1 VGVSPVAVRLPTP
14 RGIGTIRPMPFAHTL
29 PLSASKVARCRKLA
43 RSVSRLVAD
52 LIDRHSTVGTE
63 RAVLRLLGFN
73 DALRRNDLL
82 YPSSNHI
89 VDQLRSTDRLAEGAL
104 YWVAN
109 ALLAEQMDVPALE
122 QRVLEGSIDLGMLR
136 AMPRKQVEPF
146 AKQLAKDA
154 YQRMMAARAARR
166 KAHGKLKDP
175 VREKRPLKYVIVATG
190 NIFEDVTQAK
200 SAALDGA
207 DIIAVIR
214 STAQSLLDY
223 VPQGTT
229 TEGFGGTYATQANFA
244 LMRKALDDLGHELG
258 RYIRLTNYCSGLCMS
273 EIAALA
279 ALEGLDCLL
288 NDAMYGILFRDINPR
303 RTLIDQH
310 FSRLICSKAGI
321 WIMTGEDNYMKTTD
335 AVESG
340 DQVLASQFI
349 NEASALNAGMSP
361 KQMSIG
367 HAMEMDP
374 FYDKVILMEI
384 ARAQMTRQIF
394 PDAPLKYM
402 CNTKYKTGDI
412 FFSHA
417 VDTIFNLIGSFT
429 NQGTILLG
437 MPTEAVHTPWL
448 QDRTMSLRSANY
460 ILRGGL
466 GISDELGYRTDG
478 FIAKFAQR
486 VLDDALEL
494 LERIDDIGLLAA
506 IEKRYFAGVSRTPDG
521 GKGANGVF
529 EVERG
534 RYLNPFFDLMGS
546 QI

>member
-1 VGVSPVAVRLPTP
+1 MPAPCRL
-14 RGIGTIRPMPFAHTL
+14 GTIRRMPYAHTL
-29 PLSASKVARCRKLA
+29 PLAASKVARCRKLA
-43 RSVSRLVAD
+43 RSISQLVAD
-52 LIDRHSTVGTE
+52 LIHRHSTVGTE

-73 DALRRNDLL
+73 DALRRDDLL
-82 YPSSNHI
+82 YPSSNHV
-89 VDQLRSTDRLAEGAL
+89 VDQLKATSRLPEGAL

-109 ALLAEQMDVPALE
+109 AMLSEKLDVPALE
-122 QRVLEGSIDLGMLR
+122 RRILEGSLDLGTLR
-136 AMPRKQVEPF
+136 ALPRKQVEPF
-146 AKQLAKDA
+146 AKKLAKSAFD
-154 YQRMMAARAARR
+154 RMMAGRAYRK
-166 KAHGKLKDP
+166 KAHRKLKDP
-175 VREKRPLKYVIVATG
+175 AGEKRPLKYVIVATG

-244 LMRKALDDLGHELG
+244 LMRRSLDELGDELG

-279 ALEGLDCLL
+279 AIEGLDCLL

-374 FYDKVILMEI
+374 FYEKVILMEI

-466 GISDELGYRTDG
+466 GMADELGYRTDG
-478 FIAKFAQR
+478 FIAKFAAK
-486 VLDDALEL
+486 VLDDCLDL

-506 IEKRYFAGVSRTPDG
+506 IEKRYFAGVRRTVDG
-521 GKGANGVF
+521 GKGADGVF

-534 RYLNPFFDLMGS
+534 QYLNPFFDLMGS
-546 QI
+546 KI